1 MPFFESFDGIRIHY
15 TVMGAGSPVMLAHG
29 FATDATS
36 TWPPS
41 GIDLTLAKEGLRAIM
56 LDLRGHGQSGKPHDP
71 AAYDNDAEVRDIMAL
86 AKHLKLGRYDALG
99 YSHGAIV
106 VARLLVLDTNVR
118 KAVLGGIGHFF
129 TDPAWG
135 RPKQIAA
142 GLLAEDPEDPI
153 SRSLVAFAKQ
163 SRGDLVALAN
173 VQLGQ
178 PTTTPAELARVRQP
192 VMVLCGDQDQVNGSP
207 QRLAR
212 HIPDCTLSYVP
223 GTHLKAL
230 NNPKFARAVVDFLLE
245 A

>member
-1 MPFFESFDGIRIHY
+1 MSFFESFDGTRIHY
-15 TVMGAGSPVMLAHG
+15 HIVGEGLPVVLAHG
-29 FATDATS
+29 FATDAAS

-41 GIDLTLAKEGLRAIM
+41 GIDLALAKAGFRAIM

-71 AAYDNDAEVRDIMAL
+71 SAYDNDAEARDIMAL
-86 AKHLKLGRYDALG
+86 AKHLKLGHYDALG

-106 VARLLVLDTNVR
+106 VAKLLVLDTNVR
-118 KAVLGGIGHFF
+118 KAILGGIGHFF
-129 TDPAWG
+129 TDPEWG

-153 SRSLVAFAKQ
+153 SRGLVAFAKQ
-163 SRGDLVALAN
+163 NSGDLVALAN

-178 PTTTPAELARVRQP
+178 PTTTPAELARVQQP

-207 QRLAR
+207 QRLAQY
-212 HIPDCTLSYVP
+212 IPDCTLSYVP

-230 NNPKFARAVVDFLLE
+230 NDPKFARGVVDFLLE